1 MPTGQLFLSW
11 LLLQVLWGPCP
22 LAVPLSSLQLSMSD
36 PSQLH
41 PIIYSMQLFFEGSF
55 LAARHFSPAKTYRQ
69 LFPATFPAS
78 TWFPG
83 DIWVSAPNRSLP
95 GLTRPQTPLGQLQ
108 PTPDFRHLQVRCSY
122 GCHGFQKPTD
132 TQQPPG

>member
-11 LLLQVLWGPCP
+11 LFCRSFGDLIPWLSHSLPCSCPRLIPPSCTPSSAPCSFFWGLLLCCQ
-22 LAVPLSSLQLSMSD
+22 A
-36 PSQLH
+36 
-41 PIIYSMQLFFEGSF
+41 F
-55 LAARHFSPAKTYRQ
+55 LTSRDRQ

-78 TWFPG
+78 TWFLG
-83 DIWVSAPNRSLP
+83 DVWVSVPNCSSP
-95 GLTRPQTPLGQLQ
+95 GLTRPWTPLGQLQ
-108 PTPDFRHLQVRCSY
+108 STPDFRHLQVRCSY